1 MHQGFFHSDDINSNG
16 RLRVTHPPLHVI
28 VVDAYI
34 VVVVIVGG
42 GGGVG
47 GVGVGKR

>member
-1 MHQGFFHSDDINSNG
+1 MYRHQKPIAS
-16 RLRVTHPPLHVI
+16 I
-28 VVDAYI
+28 VV

-47 GVGVGKR
+47 GVVGVGLKYIEIEK